1 MRLLL
6 YRWGANNEQILRDNL
21 ISSGHDVIE
30 CSKKCRNYTADVELA
45 AEIIGLIHS
54 SHIDAI
60 ISFNYF
66 PIITMA
72 ADAAGIKYYS
82 WVYDCPHFTLFAKTV
97 GMQCNRIGIFDSDM
111 VEDLRSRG
119 INTVFH
125 LPLAVDT
132 ERWSELIG
140 SSSEKENAKY
150 FSDVSF
156 VGSLYTDEHN
166 YFDRIFEGGNDR
178 DIKDVCEISKEDME
192 QAISKMADMGLMLG
206 PDYSYKPEDIV
217 IPSVFEKEQTILER
231 SRLLW
236 KVSAMEGIEFKLYT
250 NSKTD
255 MKNQGTVDYETKM
268 PLVFAKSRINL
279 NISLKSIHTG
289 IPLRVLD
296 ILSCGGFV
304 LSNYQK
310 EIAEFFEED
319 KEIVLFRSADEAMEK
334 IRYYVNHE
342 GERAQIAKA
351 GFKAVKER
359 FGYKE
364 RIGELLSPVWDKD

>member
-1 MRLLL
+1 M

-30 CSKKCRNYTADVELA
+30 CSKKCNNYTADVELA

-97 GMQCNRIGIFDSDM
+97 GMPCNRIGIFDYGM

-132 ERWSELIG
+132 KRWAERIDSASEG
-140 SSSEKENAKY
+140 EKAKY
-150 FSDVSF
+150 AADVSF

-166 YFDRIFEGGNDR
+166 YYDMIFSDR
-178 DIKDVCEISKEDME
+178 DVTGGVGNGDISKDDLEF
-192 QAISKMADMGLMLG
+192 AISKMSELGLMLG
-206 PDYSYKPEDIV
+206 PDYSYVPEDII
-217 IPSVFEKEQTILER
+217 IPSVFEKKHTIVER
-231 SRLLW
+231 RQLL
-236 KVSAMEGIEFKLYT
+236 KEVSETEGIDFKLYT
-250 NSKTD
+250 NSKID
-255 MKNQGTVDYETKM
+255 IKNFGTIDYETKM

-279 NISLKSIHTG
+279 NISLRSIHTG

-296 ILSCGGFV
+296 IMACGGFV

-319 KEIVLFRSADEAMEK
+319 KEIVMFRSVEEAIEK
-334 IRYYVNHE
+334 IRYYINHE
-342 GERAQIAKA
+342 EERDAIAKA
-351 GFKAVKER
+351 GLKAVQER

-364 RIGELLSPVWDKD
+364 KIGELLDRIEVKE